1 MGHRRFAFIST
12 QSDQFTLAR
21 QQRLEGLRRQM
32 KACGKADDIEVLT
45 TDEKW
50 EVDGLENGQ
59 PYEYTIGRMLTADFL
74 ARGSRATALI
84 GVNDITALGIL
95 QELQERRRGVPQEF
109 SVCGFD
115 NIFQAGIVTPG
126 LTTVDHQLR
135 IRCRVAV
142 DMVVSHPVM
151 PYASAPYVSVVEYM
165 PRLIVRGSTGPVPAQ
180 N

>member
-1 MGHRRFAFIST
+1 
-12 QSDQFTLAR
+12 
-21 QQRLEGLRRQM
+21 M

-115 NIFQAGIVTPG
+115 NIFQAGIVT
-126 LTTVDHQLR
+126 
-135 IRCRVAV
+135 
-142 DMVVSHPVM
+142 
-151 PYASAPYVSVVEYM
+151 
-165 PRLIVRGSTGPVPAQ
+165 
-180 N
+180 